1 MPSCSGRNLLYALMA
16 LQLISTFERQI
27 FDFAGYMWVPI
38 LGNFLHTLI
47 VILGIFGVYQYTS
60 IHLVTY
66 LVWCFIWIGWNT
78 FLICFY
84 LEAGNLDRK
93 QDGFLSFDTGSF
105 SYWLAKG
112 PGCKPAPEPFVENE
126 ATFESFNESLP
137 RLYKP
142 PRPSNVNGCVLDYQY
157 VEVIHAGIQMILSIF
172 CLLFGIPLAH
182 YLITVV
188 EPKYRQAKGQAKRPL
203 SSNGHAMYS
212 IEYNQVNETST
223 TANHHAGTTQ
233 ETDFYS
239 LESNGGMNGDVRPH
253 MTPRRVKRRSYTR
266 SSARSAGKAL
276 KKDLHRQSG
285 RSVRSASG
293 ALGQTKS
300 KSINPVNRFMQE
312 QSTVEH
318 TRQINDS
325 STSNDEN
332 RVGGAGNSNI
342 ERYGQVN
349 PGYVSSRPN
358 SLYSQAIHNGP
369 QSITDYE
376 ASRPPSA
383 LTSYSNF
390 HGQRRPGMQPTNGR
404 PPIFNQL
411 TQESLTPFEEH
422 KNLNQS
428 FDEDLPPPPPPLS
441 SSPQVGPR
449 FSHQLPHMN
458 GEDTD
463 NNSSIT
469 TDTTAQVSTKFYM
482 T

>member
-38 LGNFLHTLI
+38 LGNFLHILI

-60 IHLVTY
+60 VHLVTY
-66 LVWCFIWIGWNT
+66 LVWCLIWIGWNT

-105 SYWLAKG
+105 SYWLANG
-112 PGCKPAPEPFVENE
+112 LGCKVVPEPFVENE
-126 ATFESFNESLP
+126 TAFEAFNESLP
-137 RLYKP
+137 RVYKP

-157 VEVIHAGIQMILSIF
+157 VEVIHAGIQVILAMF
-172 CLLFGIPLAH
+172 CLCFGIPLAH

-188 EPKYRQAKGQAKRPL
+188 EPKYRQAKGQGKRPL
-203 SSNGHAMYS
+203 SPNGHAMYS
-212 IEYNQVNETST
+212 IEYNQVNEGTST
-223 TANHHAGTTQ
+223 VTNHTQ

-239 LESNGGMNGDVRPH
+239 LESNGNNGDVRPH

-312 QSTVEH
+312 SSTVEH

-332 RVGGAGNSNI
+332 RDRVNI

-358 SLYSQAIHNGP
+358 SLYSQAVNGP

-390 HGQRRPGMQPTNGR
+390 HGQRRPGMQNNSR
-404 PPIFNQL
+404 PPVFNQL

-422 KNLNQS
+422 KPNVNAS
-428 FDEDLPPPPPPLS
+428 FDDDLPPPPPPLS

-449 FSHQLPHMN
+449 LPHQLPHMN

-469 TDTTAQVSTKFYM
+469 TDTTAQVSST
-482 T
+482 